1 MLLINYSCDQIAK
14 KERMTP
20 VPDQK
25 PLLEEQTSPEW
36 HPPAI
41 PPDCLYL
48 PAIPHTENFQIKTKE
63 ISKPLITSRRDTI
76 NNIAVRVP
84 GEIRIIVQEI
94 PPQERKFKDAA
105 FYAISYTSTN
115 RYIGVNFDNDI
126 FNNTDYYYT
135 NGLRIDYVAPIFA
148 SSPLSFSMLP
158 YRKYSMNYH
167 GMTIVQNIYTPT
179 NPDVTHVLDGDHP
192 FSAYLYLGHFKNT
205 LSNDHKYRQYS
216 ELDIG
221 LIGPGSLGGIVQGQ
235 MHHIEPV
242 GWQNQIQND
251 IVLNY
256 TATVEKGLY
265 NPGVFDLNV
274 FATGQIGTLYDN
286 AGGGLRIR
294 AGRLNPYFSMPRL
307 ALEQSTEGRNA
318 YQWQYG
324 IFASAKAKVVLYNAT
339 LQGGMFN
346 KTSNYT
352 IPAEDIERFLLQ
364 ASAGIYV
371 AYKQLGL
378 TLEQYYLSPEFK
390 NAHHFSWGH
399 INITYC
405 F

>member
-1 MLLINYSCDQIAK
+1 MAK
-14 KERMTP
+14 KEKMTP
-20 VPDQK
+20 VSDQN
-25 PLLEEQTSPEW
+25 PSQETQTSPEW

-41 PPDCLYL
+41 PPDYLYL
-48 PAIPHTENFQIKTKE
+48 PLIPPTENFQIETKD
-63 ISKPLITSRRDTI
+63 ISQPMITSRRDTI
-76 NNIAVRVP
+76 DNIAVRVP
-84 GEIRIIVQEI
+84 GEIRIDIKKI
-94 PPQERKFKDAA
+94 PPHERKIEDEA

-115 RYIGVNFDNDI
+115 RYIEVNFDNDI

-135 NGLRIDYVAPIFA
+135 NGIRIDYVAPIFA
-148 SSPLSFSMLP
+148 SSPLSLSMLP
-158 YRKYSMNYH
+158 FRKHSMNYH
-167 GMTIVQNIYTPT
+167 GMTIVQNMYTPT
-179 NPDVTHVLDGDHP
+179 NPDVTHVLDADRP
-192 FSAYLYLGHFKNT
+192 FAAYLYLGHFKNT
-205 LSNDHKYRQYS
+205 LSNDHQYRQYS

-221 LIGPGSLGGIVQGQ
+221 LIGPGSLGGLVQGQ
-235 MHHIEPV
+235 IHNIEPV

-265 NPGVFDLNV
+265 NPGLFDLNV

-294 AGRLNPYFSMPRL
+294 AGRLNPYFKMPRL
-307 ALEQSTEGRNA
+307 ATEQSTEGKKA

-339 LQGGMFN
+339 LQGGIFN
-346 KTSNYT
+346 KTNNYS
-352 IPAEDIERFLLQ
+352 IPAEDIERFLLE

-378 TLEQYYLSPEFK
+378 TLEQFYLSPEFK
-390 NAHHFSWGH
+390 NAHHFRWGH
-399 INITYC
+399 VNVSYC

>member
-1 MLLINYSCDQIAK
+1 
-14 KERMTP
+14 MTP
-20 VPDQK
+20 GPDQK
-25 PLLEEQTSPEW
+25 PLQEEQTSPEW

-84 GEIRIIVQEI
+84 GKIRIIVQET
-94 PPQERKFKDAA
+94 PPQERKFEDEA

-135 NGLRIDYVAPIFA
+135 NGFRIDYVTPIFA

-167 GMTIVQNIYTPT
+167 GMTIVQNMYTPT
-179 NPDVTHVLDGDHP
+179 NPDVSLVLDGDRP

-221 LIGPGSLGGIVQGQ
+221 LIGP
-235 MHHIEPV
+235 
-242 GWQNQIQND
+242 
-251 IVLNY
+251 
-256 TATVEKGLY
+256 
-265 NPGVFDLNV
+265 
-274 FATGQIGTLYDN
+274 
-286 AGGGLRIR
+286 
-294 AGRLNPYFSMPRL
+294 
-307 ALEQSTEGRNA
+307 
-318 YQWQYG
+318 
-324 IFASAKAKVVLYNAT
+324 
-339 LQGGMFN
+339 
-346 KTSNYT
+346 
-352 IPAEDIERFLLQ
+352 
-364 ASAGIYV
+364 
-371 AYKQLGL
+371 
-378 TLEQYYLSPEFK
+378 
-390 NAHHFSWGH
+390 
-399 INITYC
+399 
-405 F
+405 

>member
-1 MLLINYSCDQIAK
+1 MP
-14 KERMTP
+14 KEEKAARS
-20 VPDQK
+20 PDK
-25 PLLEEQTSPEW
+25 IPLEALPPSPEW
-36 HPPAI
+36 YPPAVPSAYLLLPLI
-41 PPDCLYL
+41 PP
-48 PAIPHTENFQIKTKE
+48 AENFQIETKE
-63 ISKPLITSRRDTI
+63 SSKALITSRRDTI
-76 NNIAVRVP
+76 DNIAVRVP
-84 GEIRIIVQEI
+84 GEIRINIKEI
-94 PPQERKFKDAA
+94 PPLERKIEDEA
-105 FYAISYTSTN
+105 FYSISYTSTN
-115 RYIGVNFDNDI
+115 RYIGMNFDNDI

-135 NGLRIDYVAPIFA
+135 NGIRIDYVAPIFA
-148 SSPLSFSMLP
+148 SSPLSISMLP
-158 YRKYSMNYH
+158 YRKHSMNYH
-167 GMTIVQNIYTPT
+167 GMTIVQNMYTPT
-179 NPDVTHVLDGDHP
+179 NPDITHVLDGDCP

-205 LSNDHKYRQYS
+205 LSSDRKYRQYS

-221 LIGPGSLGGIVQGQ
+221 LIGPGSLGGLVQEQ
-235 MHHIEPV
+235 IHDIEPV
-242 GWQNQIQND
+242 GWQNQVEND

-265 NPGVFDLNV
+265 NPGAFDLNI

-294 AGRLNPYFSMPRL
+294 AGRLNPYFEMPRL
-307 ALEQSTEGRNA
+307 ATAQSTEGKDA

-371 AYKQLGL
+371 AYKQLGI
-378 TLEQYYLSPEFK
+378 TLEQFYLSPEFK
-390 NAHHFSWGH
+390 NAHHFNWGH
-399 INITYC
+399 INVTYC